1 MRETMPIRILIA
13 PSGFKESLGAEEV
26 AGCIE
31 AGILSAM
38 PDAVVKKAPLADGGE
53 GFTRALLTATGGEIH
68 YIEVAGPTGLPVQAH
83 YGFLGGA
90 HKAKT
95 AVLEMA
101 TAAGLRLVPRNHRN
115 PLQTTTYGVGELIKA
130 ALDAGAQKLLI
141 GCGDSGTSDGG
152 CGMAQAL
159 GVRFLDARGRE
170 LGRGGGELSRL
181 DHIDLTGR
189 DPRLKKV
196 RIDVACNWHNVL
208 CGPEGVAHVFGPQ
221 KGATP
226 EMVARLSESLEHFA
240 DVIALKLDIDVRQMP
255 GGGASGGL
263 GAGLNAFLGA
273 RLHSR
278 YDIIFQYLDIDSLLK
293 ESDLVI
299 TAEGALD
306 YQTPRGKIPA
316 EVARRAKLHQLPVI
330 ALAGTIGLNARTH
343 LSCGIDSYA
352 CILEEPCALEK
363 AIQNAPDLL
372 TRTAESVMRT
382 ILIGKK
388 FKL

>member
-1 MRETMPIRILIA
+1 MPIRILIA

-38 PDAVVKKAPLADGGE
+38 PDAVVQKAPLADGGE
-53 GFTRALLTATGGEIH
+53 GFTRALIAATGGKMRHIG
-68 YIEVAGPTGLPVQAH
+68 VTGPTGQPVQAY
-83 YGFLGGA
+83 YGFLGGQDT
-90 HKAKT
+90 KT

-101 TAAGLRLVPRNHRN
+101 SAAGLRLVPRNHRN

-130 ALDAGAQKLLI
+130 ALDDGAEKLLI

-159 GVRFLDARGRE
+159 GIRFLDAAGKE
-170 LGRGGGELSRL
+170 LERGGGELCRL
-181 DHIDLTGR
+181 DRMDMTGR
-189 DPRLKKV
+189 DRRIEKV
-196 RIDVACNWHNVL
+196 RIDVACNWHNIL

-226 EMVARLSESLEHFA
+226 EMVAKLSESLERFA
-240 DVIALKLDIDVRQMP
+240 AVIAYQLKLDVRQMP
-255 GGGASGGL
+255 GSGASGGL
-263 GAGLNAFLGA
+263 GAGLHAFLGA
-273 RLHSR
+273 ALHSR
-278 YDIIFQYLDIDSLLK
+278 FDIIFKYLDIEGLLK

-316 EVARRAKLHQLPVI
+316 EVARRAKAYQLPVV
-330 ALAGTIGLNARTH
+330 ALAGTIGSNARIN
-343 LSCGIDSYA
+343 LSCGIDAYA
-352 CILEEPCALEK
+352 SILEGPCSLEE
-363 AIQNAPDLL
+363 AILNTPGLL
-372 TRTAESVMRT
+372 TRAAEQVMRT
-382 ILIGKK
+382 IHVGQKLK
-388 FKL
+388 F